1 MVNKLVV
8 SLILILMLLGI
19 AIYFRVEFKYKM
31 VAEGQNIQIINDLKA
46 IEKQTLS
53 PAENRLVKIAD
64 VAVKHKIAFA
74 TDLQALDSH
83 LFKAC
88 QPECQND
95 VKYYESL
102 GKIISL
108 VDLKKMWVVRKNWS
122 KDTVAYFIQDQE
134 VAVIKNIL
142 LKRREFIADKYAKLP
157 SYEIK
162 EVAMASIKTID
173 EKIKELQK
181 KK

>member
-31 VAEGQNIQIINDLKA
+31 VAEGQNIQIVNDLKLLQ
-46 IEKQTLS
+46 KQELS
-53 PAENRLVKIAD
+53 AEENKLEKIAEI
-64 VAVKHKIAFA
+64 AEKHKIAFA
-74 TDLQALDSH
+74 TDLQALDSY
-83 LFKAC
+83 LFDAC
-88 QPECQND
+88 KPQCLND
-95 VKYYESL
+95 VKYYSSL
-102 GKIISL
+102 TRLVAL

-134 VAVIKNIL
+134 VAVIKNTL
-142 LKRREFIADKYAKLP
+142 LKRREFIADQYGKLP
-157 SYEIK
+157 NYELK
-162 EVAMASIKTID
+162 EVALASVKIID

-181 KK
+181 K

>member
-46 IEKQTLS
+46 IEKQQ
-53 PAENRLVKIAD
+53 PAEGDNRLEKIAL
-64 VAVKHKIAFA
+64 VGEKHKIAFA
-74 TDLQALDSH
+74 TDLQVLDKH
-83 LFKAC
+83 LFNAC
-88 QPECQND
+88 KPNCHTEP
-95 VKYYESL
+95 KYYESL
-102 GKIISL
+102 AKLVAL

-134 VAVIKNIL
+134 VAVIKNTL
-142 LKRREFIADKYAKLP
+142 LKRREYIADQYIKLP
-157 SYEIK
+157 SYDLK

-181 KK
+181 K

>member
-8 SLILILMLLGI
+8 SFIFILMLLGI

-31 VAEGQNIQIINDLKA
+31 VAEGQNIQILNDLK
-46 IEKQTLS
+46 TLMKAEIS
-53 PAENRLVKIAD
+53 ASENRLEKIAH
-64 VAVKHKIAFA
+64 VGEKHKIAFA
-74 TDLQALDSH
+74 TDLQTLDSY

-88 QPECQND
+88 QPVCHTNS
-95 VKYYESL
+95 KYYENL
-102 GKIISL
+102 TRLVAL

-134 VAVIKNIL
+134 VAVIIRTL
-142 LKRREFIADKYAKLP
+142 LKRREYIADHYIKLP
-157 SYEIK
+157 NHELK
-162 EVAMASIKTID
+162 EVAMTSIKSID

-181 KK
+181 K

>member
-31 VAEGQNIQIINDLKA
+31 VAEGQNIQILNDLKA
-46 IEKQTLS
+46 IEKQQLS
-53 PAENRLVKIAD
+53 PDENILDKVAQVAE
-64 VAVKHKIAFA
+64 KHKIAFA
-74 TDLQALDSH
+74 TDLQALDKH

-88 QPECQND
+88 QPNCHTNA
-95 VKYYESL
+95 KYYENL
-102 GKIISL
+102 ARLVAL

-134 VAVIKNIL
+134 VAVIIATL
-142 LKRREFIADKYAKLP
+142 LKRREYIADQYIKLP
-157 SYEIK
+157 SYELK

-173 EKIKELQK
+173 GKIKELQK
-181 KK
+181 K

>member
-8 SLILILMLLGI
+8 SFILLLMLLGI

-31 VAEGQNIQIINDLKA
+31 VAEGQNVQIINDLKA
-46 IEKQTLS
+46 IEEQDLKPDES
-53 PAENRLVKIAD
+53 RLEKIAQ
-64 VAVKHKIAFA
+64 VAEKHKIAFA
-74 TDLQALDSH
+74 TDLQALDNH

-88 QPECQND
+88 DPSCYSD
-95 VKYYESL
+95 PKYHESL
-102 GKIISL
+102 ARLVAL

-142 LKRREFIADKYAKLP
+142 LKRRQSIADQYAKLP
-157 SYEIK
+157 SYELK
-162 EVAMASIKTID
+162 EVAMASIKTVD
-173 EKIKELQK
+173 AKIKELQK
-181 KK
+181 K